1 MTTKITKDNI
11 SPGTIT
17 NTEISP
23 SAAIASGK
31 LTVDTGTLE
40 ANIGLLGF
48 KMAVNEGLTVF
59 NLVDGV
65 VDEFHDESG
74 TDESESSN
82 CVYFASCDLYRN
94 VSTPDG
100 TPQQQP
106 MASVSAGF
114 TLTTVTEPD
123 TSTAG
128 TKTDDGEGTFA
139 QLAICSFSSL
149 CAFVWGAGGGHTNG
163 SSAGGGGY
171 TEGTVAVAQG
181 QTLGIAVGEGGGQPC
196 TSGGLFGAGPNEEGG
211 GSGGGYGG
219 PGGGGTFIFSD
230 TCAQFRS
237 CEVPAMML
245 AAGGGGGGGGHQGHG
260 GAGGG
265 TTGQSA
271 TNTHTA
277 GGTGSGGSQTAGG
290 QGGQAPGRPGP
301 EYGNS
306 GGLFLGGSHPGH
318 GGGGGGY
325 YGGGSGG
332 AGPMTSAA
340 HGGGGG
346 GSGYIGHP
354 QVTSGCTA
362 NGSNGSGGGTSKP
375 NYVADTNEGGGP
387 QAASS
392 PAEAGEDGYILFT
405 GTSDVCIPATATS
418 ATIISTAFTASSVP
432 TTSRIVV
439 FEEDIGSPTLN
450 THIIASI
457 SRDGGSTYTTATL
470 EDAGYVTGSSG
481 QRILTGQATISGQP
495 SGQSMRWKLALSNQ
509 QVKIHGVSL
518 QWA

>member
-23 SAAIASGK
+23 TAAIASGK

-40 ANIGLLGF
+40 ENIGLLGF

-74 TDESESSN
+74 TDEAEGSN
-82 CVYFASCDLYRN
+82 DLYFASCDLYRN

-100 TPQQQP
+100 NPTQQP

-114 TLTTVTEPD
+114 TLTGVTEED
-123 TSTAG
+123 TSEAG
-128 TKTDDGEGTFA
+128 TKTGDGEGTFA
-139 QLAICSFSSL
+139 VFNVSGITNLDAYL
-149 CAFVWGAGGGHTNG
+149 WGAGGGHTNG
-163 SSAGGGGY
+163 SGAGGGGY
-171 TEGTVAVAQG
+171 SEGNIALSQG

-196 TSGGLFGAGPNEEGG
+196 ASGGLFGAGPNEEGG

-245 AAGGGGGGGGHQGHG
+245 AAGGGGGGGGHSGHG

-265 TTGQSA
+265 ATGQSG
-271 TNTHTA
+271 NSPA
-277 GGTGSGGSQTAGG
+277 GGTGQGGSQTAGG
-290 QGGQAPGRPGP
+290 QGGQAPGRPGS
-301 EYGNS
+301 EYGNA
-306 GGLFLGGSHPGH
+306 GGLFVGGSHPSH

-340 HGGGGG
+340 HGGAGG

-362 NGSNGSGGGTSKP
+362 NGSNSEGAGDGKP

-387 QAASS
+387 QSAAS
-392 PAEAGEDGYILFT
+392 PAEAGEDGYILLT
-405 GTSDVCIPATATS
+405 GTTVNCITATATS
-418 ATIISTAFTASSVP
+418 MTLVSNAFTAASVP

-439 FEEDIGSPTLN
+439 FQEDIEAPTLN

-457 SRDGGSTYTTATL
+457 SRDGGSNYTTATL
-470 EDAGYVTGSSG
+470 ADSGYVTGSSG
-481 QRILTGQATISGQP
+481 QRILTGQATVSGQP
-495 SGQSMRWKLALSNQ
+495 SGQSMRWKLALSTK